1 MTAQNYR
8 GLKLASNYSALFA
21 LILAQWWLV
30 VSLCKLRSVTSP
42 NEVGGAMLAAV
53 IAVCL
58 AFLLAV
64 LGWCASKFLDEL
76 FHKFGAGE
84 LHNWIALSG
93 SIPVF
98 AISAL
103 DLTDRLYFVERQQ
116 FALAGLYAFHAGAV
130 TYIYNRFWRP
140 R

>member
-21 LILAQWWLV
+21 IILAQWWFV

-42 NEVGGAMLAAV
+42 NEAGGAMLAAV

-84 LHNWIALSG
+84 LHNWFALAG

-103 DLTDRLYFVERQQ
+103 DLTDRLYLVERQQ